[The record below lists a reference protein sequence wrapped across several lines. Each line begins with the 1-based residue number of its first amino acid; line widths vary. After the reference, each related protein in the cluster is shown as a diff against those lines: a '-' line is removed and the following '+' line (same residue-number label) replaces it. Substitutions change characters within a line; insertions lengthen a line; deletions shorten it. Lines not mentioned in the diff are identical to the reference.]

1 MIGKVET
8 LLNLL
13 KKSVR
18 RTLGLNK
25 NEHANYCFGQEG
37 EDLILLRIFPAEYKG
52 FYIDIGAHHPQR
64 FSNTYLLYRR
74 GWKGINIDATPG
86 CMDLFNTVRPNDTN
100 LEIGISN
107 VDEMR
112 EFHIFEESA
121 LNTFNAKVAEEN
133 IHYGCSRKNTIM
145 IKTQRLSSIL
155 AHYLPPTTTIDL
167 LTIDV
172 EGLDHVVLQSLDFT
186 KYRPRVI
193 VCELLSNDLEMA
205 MKSTTALILTEN
217 GYQLYSKLYHSC
229 IWVRKDMVL

>member
-1 MIGKVET
+1 MIVKVET
-8 LLNLL
+8 LLKLFIM
-13 KKSVR
+13 SVM
-18 RTLGLNK
+18 RTLGLTK
-25 NEHANYCFGQEG
+25 NEYANYCFGQEG
-37 EDLILLRIFPAEYKG
+37 EDLVLSRIFPTEYKG
-52 FYIDIGAHHPQR
+52 FYIDVGAHHPQR
-64 FSNTYLLYRR
+64 FSNTYLLYCR

-86 CMDLFNTVRPNDTN
+86 SMDQFNTVRPKDTN

-112 EFHIFEESA
+112 EFYIFEESA

-133 IHYGCSRKNTIM
+133 IQYGCPLKNTIM

-155 AHYLPPTTTIDL
+155 AHYLPPATTIDL
-167 LTIDV
+167 LTVDV

-193 VCELLSNDLEMA
+193 ICELLSNDLDMA
-205 MKSTTALILTEN
+205 MKSTTALILIEN